1 MATPNLLTTYMQ
13 KQAQLNQLA
22 NQNRL
27 GGEGLLVMQEV
38 NYRICVLETFR
49 LFSQTAPSTNEMAAI
64 TYHYSLVN
72 SYIQFLL
79 AERKFGPKTNQEGQK
94 RRETAYDALCRAVA
108 DHRARFSNYR
118 PATPD
123 QFRNDIC
130 NVISTVLNLWVSY
143 RDTYINLFEEAKK

>member
-1 MATPNLLTTYMQ
+1 
-13 KQAQLNQLA
+13 
-22 NQNRL
+22 
-27 GGEGLLVMQEV
+27 
-38 NYRICVLETFR
+38 
-49 LFSQTAPSTNEMAAI
+49 MAAI